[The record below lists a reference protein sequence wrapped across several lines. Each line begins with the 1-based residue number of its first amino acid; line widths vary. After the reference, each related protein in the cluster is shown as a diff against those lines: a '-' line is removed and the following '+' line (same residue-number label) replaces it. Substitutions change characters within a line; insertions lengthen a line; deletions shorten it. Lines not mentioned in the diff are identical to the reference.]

1 VATQSSAA
9 VTCRALVML
18 ACLVVIPLVAV
29 FGGTLPEKLESL
41 VSSYLSPAA
50 PPPGGGHGEPARFQ
64 PMQAAAVDPAMAVGR
79 LTGRS
84 NPTLA
89 TPPGPTWGTGQA
101 ASTSV
106 VPAGYEVPVA
116 SQTPAGSAAAP
127 AVPTA
132 RGAPGGGGI
141 RQPRPLATPSE
152 PPRSAPTDP
161 FTAMQTRL
169 QQLGATYVL
178 LESIG
183 NRQEVYRCYCR
194 VAIGGDPSYA
204 YYFEA
209 IDSAPLTAM
218 AQVVRQVE
226 QWRARRP

>member
-1 VATQSSAA
+1 
-9 VTCRALVML
+9 ML
-18 ACLVVIPLVAV
+18 ACLVAIPLVAV
-29 FGGTLPEKLESL
+29 FGGTLPEKLEAL
-41 VSSYLSPAA
+41 VSSYLSPAGPA
-50 PPPGGGHGEPARFQ
+50 SGGGQGEPARFQ
-64 PMQAAAVDPAMAVGR
+64 PMQAAAVDPAMTVGR

-84 NPTLA
+84 SPTPA
-89 TPPGPTWGTGQA
+89 VAPAPTWGTGQA
-101 ASTSV
+101 ASAPV
-106 VPAGYEVPVA
+106 IPAGYEMPMA
-116 SQTPAGSAAAP
+116 RQT
-127 AVPTA
+127 
-132 RGAPGGGGI
+132 RPGGGVARGVPAAQGAAAGGVNQ
-141 RQPRPLATPSE
+141 QPRPLPTSSE

-218 AQVVRQVE
+218 SQVVRQVE

>member
-1 VATQSSAA
+1 MATQSSAA
-9 VTCRALVML
+9 VTCRAVVML
-18 ACLVVIPLVAV
+18 ACVVTIPLVAV
-29 FGGTLPEKLESL
+29 FGGTLPEKLEAL
-41 VSSYLSPAA
+41 VSSYLPTAE
-50 PPPGGGHGEPARFQ
+50 PPSGGGPGKPARFQ
-64 PMQAAAVDPAMAVGR
+64 PMQAAAVDPAMVVGR
-79 LTGRS
+79 LSGRS
-84 NPTLA
+84 NPTPALA
-89 TPPGPTWGTGQA
+89 PAPTRGAGQA
-101 ASTSV
+101 ASAPV
-106 VPAGYEVPVA
+106 VPAGYEVPVTRQMRTGRGFA
-116 SQTPAGSAAAP
+116 PEVPPAQDAAA
-127 AVPTA
+127 
-132 RGAPGGGGI
+132 GGTQ
-141 RQPRPLATPSE
+141 QPRPLPTPSRN
-152 PPRSAPTDP
+152 PQFNATDP
-161 FTAMQTRL
+161 FTAMQKRL

>member
-1 VATQSSAA
+1 VANHSTAA

-18 ACLVVIPLVAV
+18 ACLVAIPLLAV
-29 FGGTLPEKLESL
+29 SGGALPEKLESL
-41 VSSYLSPAA
+41 VSSYLPAVGSPSSDG
-50 PPPGGGHGEPARFQ
+50 PGEPARFQ
-64 PMQAAAVDPAMAVGR
+64 PMHAAAVDPSAAIGH

-84 NPTLA
+84 G
-89 TPPGPTWGTGQA
+89 PPPA
-101 ASTSV
+101 AFPGVAPRASHASPSRV
-106 VPAGYEVPVA
+106 VPAGYEVPATAPPPAHGVSPA
-116 SQTPAGSAAAP
+116 MPAVQGSATGPHAQQTPWRPAP
-127 AVPTA
+127 P
-132 RGAPGGGGI
+132 
-141 RQPRPLATPSE
+141 ATQQST
-152 PPRSAPTDP
+152 PPDP

-218 AQVVRQVE
+218 GRVVRQVE
-226 QWRARRP
+226 QWRAQRP

>member
-9 VTCRALVML
+9 VTCRAVVML
-18 ACLVVIPLVAV
+18 ACLVAIPLVAV
-29 FGGTLPEKLESL
+29 FGGTLPEKLEAL
-41 VSSYLSPAA
+41 VSGYLSPDA
-50 PPPGGGHGEPARFQ
+50 PPSEGGPGEPARFQ
-64 PMQAAAVDPAMAVGR
+64 PMQAAAVDPTMAVGR

-84 NPTLA
+84 S
-89 TPPGPTWGTGQA
+89 A
-101 ASTSV
+101 ASAPVPAPAWGAGQSASAPV
-106 VPAGYEVPVA
+106 VPAGYQVPIPRQAQAGKA
-116 SQTPAGSAAAP
+116 SAPRVQAAQGTPAG
-127 AVPTA
+127 
-132 RGAPGGGGI
+132 GGT
-141 RQPRPLATPSE
+141 RPPRPLPKPSE
-152 PPRSAPTDP
+152 PPRATATDP

-218 AQVVRQVE
+218 SQVVRQVE

>member
-18 ACLVVIPLVAV
+18 ACLVAIPLVAV
-29 FGGTLPEKLESL
+29 FGGTLPEKLEAL
-41 VSSYLSPAA
+41 VSSYLPTAGPSS
-50 PPPGGGHGEPARFQ
+50 GNGQGEPARFQ

-79 LTGRS
+79 LAGRS

-89 TPPGPTWGTGQA
+89 APPAPTWGTGQA
-101 ASTSV
+101 ASTPV

-116 SQTPAGSAAAP
+116 RQTPAGRAVAP
-127 AVPTA
+127 MVQVAQGTPA
-132 RGAPGGGGI
+132 GGVI
-141 RQPRPLATPSE
+141 RQPRPLPTPSE

-218 AQVVRQVE
+218 AQVVHQVE